1 MQAVIL
7 AGGLGTRLR
16 PYTFFAPKPMLPLGD
31 RPLMEHIIAQLSK
44 TGIED
49 IIITVSYLR
58 KTIENYFGEGDDM
71 GVHIQYVRTAKPMG
85 TAGQLKTVEP
95 LVKGSFVV
103 LYGDSLVEADIGK
116 MIEFHEQKK
125 AMATLM
131 LMPFRETMKY
141 GFIETDGED
150 RMTNWREKPVVEGW
164 INVGCY
170 IMEPSFLKYIP
181 SNVMYGMNDA
191 FNAAVKKGE
200 RVFAFKAEGDFID
213 IGDKQTYL
221 SANEKFVERLGRIL

>member
-1 MQAVIL
+1 LQAVIL

-31 RPLMEHIIAQLSK
+31 KPLMEHLITQLSK

-49 IIITVSYLR
+49 IIVTVSYLR
-58 KTIENYFGEGDDM
+58 KTIEDYFGEGDEM
-71 GVHIQYVRTAKPMG
+71 GVHIKYVRTSKPMG

-116 MIEFHEQKK
+116 MIEFHKEKK
-125 AMATLM
+125 ALATLM
-131 LMPFRETMKY
+131 LMPFRENMKY
-141 GFIETDGED
+141 GFIESDEQD
-150 RMTNWREKPVVEGW
+150 RVTNWREKPVVEGW

-170 IMEPSFLKYIP
+170 VMEPSFLKYIP
-181 SNVMYGMNDA
+181 EDVMYGMNDA

-200 RVFAFKAEGDFID
+200 PIFAYKAEGDFID
-213 IGDKQTYL
+213 IGDKKSYL
-221 SANEKFVERLGRIL
+221 SANAKFVDRLGRIL